1 MFLCTLGIMLAAPR
15 AHPRPSHSAVMGC
28 RTKTRE
34 RGMRC
39 LLSLGSCRLAS
50 TAKPRSWNEQ
60 APRAPAPR
68 PPRAA
73 RARPRPPRGTA
84 RPRSMGPARETRPR
98 QAPRARPRP
107 PRGAARPPHI
117 LLPMFLGSHLL
128 IFSQAAYATAAASAG
143 IVASGSSAIL
153 RANSS
158 SGAASA
164 PEQTHSAI
172 AAAMLGPGAESAP
185 RLRDAHALQRR
196 WDGGPFACAAASAS
210 SACAPSTSAGRSSAS
225 SISASDVSG
234 VSPSYFFSS
243 SIRDRSSIRW
253 DCDR

>member
-1 MFLCTLGIMLAAPR
+1 MAVPSEQKRLNSDRARWRIMLGAVMFLCTLGIMMAAPR
-15 AHPRPSHSAVMGC
+15 AHPRPPHSAVMGC
-28 RTKTRE
+28 RTKTRD
-34 RGMRC
+34 RDMRC

-84 RPRSMGPARETRPR
+84 RPRSMGPPPAPRPR

-128 IFSQAAYATAAASAG
+128 IFSQK
-143 IVASGSSAIL
+143 
-153 RANSS
+153 
-158 SGAASA
+158 
-164 PEQTHSAI
+164 
-172 AAAMLGPGAESAP
+172 
-185 RLRDAHALQRR
+185 
-196 WDGGPFACAAASAS
+196 
-210 SACAPSTSAGRSSAS
+210 
-225 SISASDVSG
+225 
-234 VSPSYFFSS
+234 
-243 SIRDRSSIRW
+243 SIRDRSSIRG
-253 DCDR
+253 DCGKWQQCDPQGQLFFRSCISS